1 VRFSE
6 LDGARVGVW
15 GAGREI
21 GSFADQ
27 LARRLPSARIAAAAF
42 DAPPARDVRETL
54 RAPDALILVASTS
67 KRVTGVAAGTIG
79 EGGSAGAA
87 DPEIVAALS
96 ACDVVVRSPGVSI
109 YRPELRAARAAGTPV
124 TTPTSLWLA
133 ERGGAGVIG
142 VTGTKGKSTTAALA
156 AHLARAAGRTVQLAG
171 NIGVPAL
178 DLLDADPADVTVVEL
193 SSYHTA
199 DLATGPEVAL
209 VTSLFREHTD
219 WHGSEEAYRADKLR
233 LLGLPGVRVAVVNWR
248 DERLRAELASAA
260 DTSLDGAQA
269 VATATRTAADRQMPP
284 SVLRYGVPGA
294 WGVVADGIA
303 RDGELRARNVE
314 LPLRGE
320 HNALNL
326 CGALA
331 ALEALGIAAALPAAL
346 EGFQPLAH
354 RLQTV
359 AERDGVLWVDDSI
372 STTPESTLAALASFP
387 GCELILIGGGQ
398 DRGQDYACLG
408 RVLAEQGTTVIGVP
422 TTGTRLL
429 AAARD
434 AGASAG
440 RALEAADMREAV
452 ALARDVAS
460 ARPGA
465 VVLLSPAA
473 PSYDNYRDFEQR
485 GERFRELVTDA

>member
-6 LDGARVGVW
+6 LDGASIGVW

-27 LARRLPSARIAAAAF
+27 LARRLPSARIAVAAF
-42 DAPPARDVRETL
+42 DAPPAEDIRATL
-54 RAPDALILVASTS
+54 KAPDARIVI
-67 KRVTGVAAGTIG
+67 AGS
-79 EGGSAGAA
+79 GSGSGNAGAA
-87 DPEIVAALS
+87 TGAVTGAADDASSREVVEALS
-96 ACDVVVRSPGVSI
+96 GCDVVVRSPGVSI
-109 YRPELRAARAAGTPV
+109 YRPELRALREAGIPV
-124 TTPTSLWLA
+124 TTATALWLA

-156 AHLARAAGRTVQLAG
+156 AHLARAAGRTARLAG

-178 DLLDADPADVTVVEL
+178 DLLDEEPAEVTVVEL

-199 DLATGPEVAL
+199 DLQTGPEVAL

-248 DERLRAELASAA
+248 DERLREADLHASP
-260 DTSLDGAQA
+260 T
-269 VATATRTAADRQMPP
+269 
-284 SVLRYGVPGA
+284 VLRFGVGDG
-294 WGVVADGIA
+294 WDVVPEGIA
-303 RDGELRARNVE
+303 LNGELRASAAE
-314 LPLRGE
+314 LPLLGE

-331 ALEALGIAAALPAAL
+331 ALEALGIEPTLPDSL
-346 EGFQPLAH
+346 QGFQPLAH
-354 RLQTV
+354 RLETV
-359 AERDGVLWVDDSI
+359 LERDGVVWVNDSI

-387 GCELILIGGGQ
+387 GREIILIAGGQ
-398 DRGQDYACLG
+398 DRGQDYTELG
-408 RVLAEQGTTVIGVP
+408 GVLAAHGATVIGVP
-422 TTGTRLL
+422 STGQRLL
-429 AAARD
+429 SAARA
-434 AGASAG
+434 AGAPAA
-440 RALEAADMREAV
+440 RTIEAPDLREAV
-452 ALARDVAS
+452 TLAHSS

-465 VVLLSPAA
+465 VILLSPAA

-485 GERFRELVTDA
+485 GERFRALATS